1 MQSIKKLAFAFGLL
15 TATSFAVQA
24 QGTGMKVIADKI
36 IAVVGDKI
44 ILRSDIYN
52 SIDDAKRQGQE
63 VPANANCMMMEQAVV
78 QKVLMLQAQKDS
90 LPLSDEDVE
99 AELNQRIRY
108 YVNQLGS
115 EQALVDM
122 AGKSIYQIK
131 DDARESVRERKLAE
145 AMQRK
150 IVENVR
156 ITPQEVNVFFDR
168 IPKDSLPY
176 FESELE
182 IGQIIA
188 YPKASSDLEDYIASE
203 MQNYKR
209 QIESGRVTFEA
220 LAKRVSEDPG
230 SKDRGGQYEIN
241 RNEKGMWDPVFL
253 QTSFRLKAGEISSPV
268 KSNKFGFFLI
278 QMVERKGDNAI
289 IRMILRTAP
298 ITDQEVRISTAKL
311 DSARNLITTKKMTF
325 NDAASKFSEDEAV
338 QFNGPYILSNR
349 DGGPYV
355 RIDEL
360 MDKELVN
367 TLSKMKEG
375 DITQPIVFTNEQG
388 KKGVR
393 LVYLKSRSNPHIMNI
408 QDDYSK
414 ISNEALEEKKGLAL
428 DKWLKAKIPTYYI
441 MIDKETSN
449 ECEGLQKFNS
459 TEKAGF

>member
-15 TATSFAVQA
+15 TATGFAAQA

-63 VPANANCMMMEQAVV
+63 VPPNASCMMMEQAVI

-90 LPLSDEDVE
+90 LPVSDEDVE

-115 EQALVDM
+115 EQALVEM

-156 ITPQEVNVFFDR
+156 ITPQEVNAFFDK

-182 IGQIIA
+182 IGQIIS

-209 QIESGRVTFEA
+209 QIESGRITFEA
-220 LAKRVSEDPG
+220 LAKKVSEDPG
-230 SKDRGGQYEIN
+230 SRDRGGMYEID
-241 RNEKGMWDPVFL
+241 RNDKGMWDPVFL
-253 QTSFRLKAGEISSPV
+253 QTSFRLKSGEISAPV
-268 KSNKFGFFLI
+268 KSNRFGFFLI
-278 QMVERKGDNAI
+278 QMVERKGDKAV
-289 IRMILRTAP
+289 IRMILRTPP
-298 ITDQEVRISTAKL
+298 ITDEEVRLSTNKL
-311 DSARNLITTKKMTF
+311 DSVRNLIVADKITF
-325 NDAASKFSEDEAV
+325 NDAAAKNSDDESV
-338 QFNGPYILSNR
+338 KFNGPFILSNR
-349 DGGPYV
+349 DGSPYV

-360 MDKELVN
+360 DKEMVN
-367 TLSKMKEG
+367 TISKMKVGE
-375 DITQPIVFTNEQG
+375 ITKPIAFTNEQG

-414 ISNEALEEKKGLAL
+414 ISTEALEEKKGLTL
-428 DKWLKAKIPTYYI
+428 DKWLKAKVPTYYI
-441 MIDKETSN
+441 MIDKETAG
-449 ECEGLQKFNS
+449 ECTGLQKFNS

>member
-15 TATSFAVQA
+15 TATGFAAQA

-63 VPANANCMMMEQAVV
+63 VPPNASCMMMEQAVI

-156 ITPQEVNVFFDR
+156 ITPQEVNAFFDK

-209 QIESGRVTFEA
+209 QIESGRITFEA
-220 LAKRVSEDPG
+220 LAKKVSEDPG
-230 SKDRGGQYEIN
+230 SRDRGGMYEID
-241 RNEKGMWDPVFL
+241 RNDKGMWDPVFL
-253 QTSFRLKAGEISSPV
+253 QTSFRLKSGEISAPV
-268 KSNKFGFFLI
+268 KSNRFGFFLI
-278 QMVERKGDNAI
+278 QMVERKGDKAV
-289 IRMILRTAP
+289 IRMILRTPP
-298 ITDQEVRISTAKL
+298 ITDEEVRLSTNKL
-311 DSARNLITTKKMTF
+311 DSVRNLIVADKITF
-325 NDAASKFSEDEAV
+325 NDAAAKNSDDESV
-338 QFNGPYILSNR
+338 KFNGPFILSNR
-349 DGGPYV
+349 DGSPYV

-360 MDKELVN
+360 DKEMVS
-367 TLSKMKEG
+367 TISKMKVGE
-375 DITQPIVFTNEQG
+375 ITKPIAFTNEQG

-414 ISNEALEEKKGLAL
+414 ISSEALEEKKGLTL
-428 DKWLKAKIPTYYI
+428 DKWLKAKVPTYYI
-441 MIDKETSN
+441 MIDKETSG
-449 ECEGLQKFNS
+449 ECTSLQKFNS